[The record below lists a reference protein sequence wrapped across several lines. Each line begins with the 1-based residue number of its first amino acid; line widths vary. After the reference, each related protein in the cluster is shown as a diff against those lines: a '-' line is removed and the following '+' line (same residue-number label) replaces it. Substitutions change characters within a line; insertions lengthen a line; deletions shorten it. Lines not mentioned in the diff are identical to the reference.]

1 MNCLDFRRAA
11 GIDPRQPGEEAR
23 LHAADCA
30 ECRAFLER
38 QRDMDAA
45 LFDAL
50 RVPAPDGLADRILV
64 AHGLRTPRRAWFVAL
79 AASVVFASALAI
91 LWPRA
96 EDDPLGREAIAHVMG
111 EPQSFTTKGVFPAN
125 LLAGALASQGM
136 RLAVA
141 VGTVTYENLCPMA
154 GGTARHLVVDSGGGS
169 PVTVFLAAQAPR
181 PAGRSVTRDHGMVAI
196 TLPAARGAI
205 TIVASSLAQAMAVEH
220 AFVSA

>member
-11 GIDPRQPGEEAR
+11 GIDPRQPGEEVR

-38 QRDMDAA
+38 QQEMDAA
-45 LFDAL
+45 LFEAL

-64 AHGLRTPRRAWFVAL
+64 AHGLRTPRRAWYVAL
-79 AASVVFASALAI
+79 AASLVIASALAI

-96 EDDPLGREAIAHVMG
+96 EDNPLGREAIAHVMG

-125 LLAGALASQGM
+125 LLASALAKQGM

-154 GGTARHLVVDSGGGS
+154 GGTARHLVVDSGGG

-181 PAGRSVTRDHGMVAI
+181 PAGRSVTRDQGMVAI

-205 TIVASSLAQAMAVEH
+205 TIVAANLAQAMAVEH
-220 AFVSA
+220 ALVSA